1 VKPVIII
8 AIAFVLLIPIPI
20 FADDDFSIKLDK
32 NVYFLRDTL
41 TINGNLDKIVPDEH
55 DIKFEVIN
63 PRGVV
68 VDRFEIQRNKVD
80 LDFTHSFSLIENIW
94 NEEGLYRIKAS
105 YVDTVDSAY
114 FHLFQTDTGMDRQI
128 DSTIGLDQKQYG
140 WTDTVEIFVV
150 APNFNRDNDRI
161 ERIGL
166 GGELTGDVIIKT
178 SKGILKN
185 YELME
190 TEIDSGIFFG
200 TVFLTGDALHDAN
213 GDGIKKNDAYGTTER
228 IGSENGKIA
237 ARGSD
242 TIDVIFKNENEEI
255 KTTAKISWVLAEFGE
270 IPEQISEIE
279 NIEIKIYDADMNLKH
294 DHRDTTFVLAWSD
307 RDDESKKITLRE
319 THENSGIFEGVVKL
333 STERSGLSTIKTR
346 IPDVLYLKYSDNT
359 VPTEV
364 SQSHTQFV
372 DAQINIG
379 KSPFEEFVSE
389 PELVIPTWIRNN
401 AKWYADGLVGES
413 DFTQGIGYMIK
424 NDIMRIPELPER
436 SEGSV
441 ASGVP
446 DWVKNNAKWWAD
458 GQISDGDF
466 VKGIQYLVKQGI
478 IQIN

>member
-1 VKPVIII
+1 
-8 AIAFVLLIPIPI
+8 
-20 FADDDFSIKLDK
+20 
-32 NVYFLRDTL
+32 
-41 TINGNLDKIVPDEH
+41 
-55 DIKFEVIN
+55 
-63 PRGVV
+63 
-68 VDRFEIQRNKVD
+68 
-80 LDFTHSFSLIENIW
+80 
-94 NEEGLYRIKAS
+94 
-105 YVDTVDSAY
+105 
-114 FHLFQTDTGMDRQI
+114 
-128 DSTIGLDQKQYG
+128 
-140 WTDTVEIFVV
+140 
-150 APNFNRDNDRI
+150 
-161 ERIGL
+161 L
-166 GGELTGDVIIKT
+166 GSELTGNVIIKT
-178 SKGILKN
+178 SKGTLEN

-213 GDGIKKNDAYGTTER
+213 DDGITKNDAYGITVR
-228 IGSENGKIA
+228 IGSDNGQIA

-242 TIDVIFKNENEEI
+242 TITVIFENENEEI

-359 VPTEV
+359 VPTEI
-364 SQSHTQFV
+364 SQSHTQIV

-424 NDIMRIPELPER
+424 NNIMRIPELPER
-436 SEGSV
+436 SEDSV